1 MLGPAAFFF
10 TAVLECPVAA
20 GPYGSSRGT
29 MSIRKSNWSDLF
41 SALAMSERDRVRR
54 LFESAMM
61 NAREVISAMKTAT
74 CQRRN
79 PTKFGQR
86 YSLSQAL
93 QKSMGAITWSDA
105 RDELD
110 WVGRHGL
117 TVRSDHLLKWNHGS
131 TSKFGWKFLEY
142 VWDTP

>member
-10 TAVLECPVAA
+10 TAVLECPVVA

-61 NAREVISAMKTAT
+61 NAREVISAMNTAT

-79 PTKFGQR
+79 PPKFGQR
-86 YSLSQAL
+86 CSLSQAL
-93 QKSMGAITWSDA
+93 QKSIGAMWSDA

-110 WVGRHGL
+110 CIGRHRL
-117 TVRSDHLLKWNHGS
+117 TVRSDHLLKWNHRS
-131 TSKFGWKFLEY
+131 TSKFGWKFVEY